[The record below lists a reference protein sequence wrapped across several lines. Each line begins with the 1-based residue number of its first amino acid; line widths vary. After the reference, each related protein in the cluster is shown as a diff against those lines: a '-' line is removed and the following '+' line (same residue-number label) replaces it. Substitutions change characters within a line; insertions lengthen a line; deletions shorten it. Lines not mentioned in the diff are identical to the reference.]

1 MDLIKQL
8 KKASEK
14 QKSNIDFTSK
24 DFKDFITKA
33 TTINLFFDSLTDY
46 IQNFITDDTLKN
58 TTAIDFETIGK
69 MFFTLILYKL
79 NPTNY
84 NDKEHRKLLKLD
96 KDQWEQASKLIDL
109 YNFTM
114 INPYKNRLNGLKGG
128 APKQNTNAKKKTTAT
143 DIDNLPTMK
152 DYQDTSNYNYD
163 NE

>member
-14 QKSNIDFTSK
+14 QKNNIDFTSK
-24 DFKDFITKA
+24 DFKNFISKA

-46 IQNFITDDTLKN
+46 IQNFINNDTLKN

-69 MFFTLILYKL
+69 MFFALILYKL

-84 NDKEHRKLLKLD
+84 NDKEHRKLLELD

-128 APKQNTNAKKKTTAT
+128 APKQNTNAKKKTAIT
-143 DIDNLPTMK
+143 DIDDLPTIK
-152 DYQDTSNYNYD
+152 DYQDTSNYDYD

>member
-1 MDLIKQL
+1 MNLIKQL
-8 KKASEK
+8 KRASEK
-14 QKSNIDFTSK
+14 QKNNIDFTSK
-24 DFKDFITKA
+24 DFRNFITKA

-84 NDKEHRKLLKLD
+84 NGKEHRKLLNLD
-96 KDQWEQASKLIDL
+96 KEQWEQASKLIDL

-128 APKQNTNAKKKTTAT
+128 APKQNTNAKKKTAT
-143 DIDNLPTMK
+143 TDDLPTMK
-152 DYQDTSNYNYD
+152 DYQDTSNYDYD

>member
-14 QKSNIDFTSK
+14 NLNNIDFTSK
-24 DFKDFITKA
+24 DFLDFISKA
-33 TTINLFFDSLTDY
+33 KTINLYFDTLTNY
-46 IQNFITDDTLKN
+46 IQNFITENTLKN
-58 TTAIDFETIGK
+58 TTTIDFETIGK
-69 MFFTLILYKL
+69 MFFTLIFYKL

-84 NDKEHRKLLKLD
+84 NNKEHRKLLKLD

-128 APKQNTNAKKKTTAT
+128 PPKQNTNAKKKTTA
-143 DIDNLPTMK
+143 MK
-152 DYQDTSNYNYD
+152 DYQDTSDYNYS